1 MENNP
6 RIAEINRQTAET
18 SIKLSLNLDG
28 SGQSQIETGI
38 PFIDHMLTLFARH
51 SGCDLNIM
59 ASGDLEVDFHHTVE
73 DLGICLGQALC
84 QALGDMGGIARYGE
98 ARIPMDEALCGAAVD
113 ISRRPFLVFNLA
125 LTAPK
130 VGDLDSELIEEF
142 FRALTVHGGLTLH
155 LNLHYGKN
163 QHHIF
168 EAAFKA
174 AAHAL
179 RRAWTRRAELSG
191 QVLSTKGTL

>member
-1 MENNP
+1 MKEKL
-6 RIAEINRQTAET
+6 RHAEINRQTAET
-18 SIKLSLNLDG
+18 NIKLNLDIDG
-28 SGQSQIETGI
+28 SGRSQIETGI

-51 SGCDLNIM
+51 SGCDLKIM

-73 DLGICLGQALC
+73 DLGICLGQALS
-84 QALGDMGGIARYGE
+84 QALGDLGGIARYGE
-98 ARIPMDEALCGAAVD
+98 AQIPMDEALCGAAVD
-113 ISRRPFLVFNLA
+113 ISRRPFLVFNVA

-130 VGDLDSELIEEF
+130 VGEFDSELIEEF
-142 FRALTVHGGLTLH
+142 FRALVVHGGLTLH
-155 LNLHYGKN
+155 LNLYYGKN

-179 RRAWTRRAELSG
+179 RRAWIQRSELSG